1 MISLPSITCVQNR
14 QFKDLSENI
23 NEMDLFSFMEKIQNS
38 REGML
43 LFFLLSVHLSV
54 HAGLVVKQNL
64 STLVLRLLGSRN
76 SKVIPHP
83 N

>member
-43 LFFLLSVHLSV
+43 LCFAFC
-54 HAGLVVKQNL
+54 ALV
-64 STLVLRLLGSRN
+64 GSRWTCGQAEFVYACPET
-76 SKVIPHP
+76 SGF
-83 N
+83 

>member
-43 LFFLLSVHLSV
+43 LCVCSVHLSV

-64 STLVLRLLGSRN
+64 SALVLRLLGSRN